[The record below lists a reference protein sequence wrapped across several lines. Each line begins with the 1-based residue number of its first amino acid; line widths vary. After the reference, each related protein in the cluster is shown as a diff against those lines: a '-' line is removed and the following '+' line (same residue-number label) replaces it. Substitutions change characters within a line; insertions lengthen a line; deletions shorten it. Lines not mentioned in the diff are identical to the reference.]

1 MEPAERKSPAIQALR
16 IFGDIRFWLV
26 IVFLVRMV
34 GITDP
39 PLENTHSWRQ
49 AFTNMVARN
58 LAEGPFDLLN
68 PRTDLAGERTAI
80 VASEFPGF
88 NALIALCYR
97 AFGPAHWY
105 GRLIALVLSTL
116 GAWAFHAVLL
126 RRYGKRIAFLSTFVL
141 LWSAWFVYGRKSMP
155 DTFSIAL
162 VLMALYAVDKA
173 LADRMWAWLL
183 LAIPLA
189 ALGGLCKIPA
199 IVLCAYWGLLVLDRG
214 LPIRGRIILA
224 LSLAMAMA
232 PVFWWY
238 FHWQPYLLS
247 TYGNQLYFP
256 YGLREG
262 FVDLLPHMGKA
273 LERFRFS
280 ALMSH
285 LAFGAVLWGLW
296 RSVHTRDH
304 RTLWVVLGVA
314 VPFGYFILK
323 TGSVFAL
330 HAYYILPLVPLLAL
344 LAGIGLSTLPKGT
357 FTGLALLLVAAE
369 AMGLRWS
376 DLTGG
381 AERVY
386 LLRAEAL
393 ADRYSGGSDL
403 VATTSGL
410 DPRPMY
416 YLHRHGWN
424 LDREQVTDART
435 LDSLGALGLRAVFVE
450 RAACDAPLPWTL
462 LYEHADWR
470 VYGPGLSPNNVS
482 ISHDLSSVRGK
493 NSTTGVDFTQQF
505 GCDGGRHL
513 CLTQMDVVQ

>member
-1 MEPAERKSPAIQALR
+1 MRSAERKTPAARALR
-16 IFGDIRFWLV
+16 MFSDIRFWLV
-26 IVFLVRMV
+26 VVFLIRLV

-68 PRTDLAGERTAI
+68 PHTDLAGERTAI
-80 VASEFPGF
+80 VASEFPGY
-88 NALIALCYR
+88 NALIVFYR
-97 AFGPAHWY
+97 VFGPAHWY
-105 GRLIALVLSTL
+105 GRLIALVVSTL
-116 GAWAFHAVLL
+116 GAWAFHALQL

-155 DTFSIAL
+155 DTFSVAL
-162 VLMALYAVDKA
+162 VLIALYAVDKA
-173 LADRMWAWLL
+173 FTDRRWAWLL
-183 LAIPLA
+183 LATPLA

-199 IVLCAYWGLLVLDRG
+199 IVLCAYWGLLVLDRS
-214 LPIRGRIILA
+214 LSLRWRLLLASTLA
-224 LSLAMAMA
+224 LAMA

-256 YGLREG
+256 YGLHEG
-262 FVDLLPHMGKA
+262 FVDLRPHMDKA
-273 LERFRFS
+273 FERFRFS

-285 LAFGAVLWGLW
+285 LAFVASLWGLW
-296 RSVHTRDH
+296 RSVRTGDR
-304 RTLWVVLGVA
+304 RTLWLVLGVA
-314 VPFGYFILK
+314 LPFGYFILK

-344 LAGIGLSTLPKGT
+344 LAGIGLSALPKGAW
-357 FTGLALLLVAAE
+357 TGVAVVLVAAE

-381 AERVY
+381 SERAY
-386 LLRAEAL
+386 LLRAETI
-393 ADRYSGGSDL
+393 ADRHSGMDDL
-403 VATTSGL
+403 VATASGM
-410 DPRPMY
+410 DPRAMY

-435 LDSLGALGLRAVFVE
+435 LDSLGALGLRAIFVE
-450 RAACDAPLPWTL
+450 RSVCDTSLPWLL
-462 LYEHADWR
+462 LYEDADWR
-470 VYGPGLSPNNVS
+470 VYGPVS
-482 ISHDLSSVRGK
+482 AP
-493 NSTTGVDFTQQF
+493 
-505 GCDGGRHL
+505 
-513 CLTQMDVVQ
+513 